1 MLRIE
6 KFSDDEVYSL
16 ELAAILKS
24 LYSSIFSPPDNMSL
38 DEKIKTFHP
47 EKSASKKI
55 IIYYDGEKPVGYL
68 CMQRYLFDID
78 NKKTNVFR
86 SQAGFIEKY
95 RNNNLMK
102 SSYIK
107 MVTAEIVKNRYP
119 SYFFAVCI
127 HPSSY
132 RASVK
137 NSLMNHTWP
146 TRRNYTSNNKM
157 KANCRNISDL
167 FDLKVIES
175 DGVFVSPTNFGT
187 AHGSQAAKDN
197 TNRDADFFLKKNKGY
212 EQGEGLVVISKI
224 SFSDI
229 AYRLLGHSLSKM
241 KRKLYRRRAKIRQ
254 FDTVEKAE

>member
-1 MLRIE
+1 MLRME
-6 KFSDDEVYSL
+6 KFSDDEVHSA
-16 ELAAILKS
+16 ELKLILKS
-24 LYSSIFSPPDNMSL
+24 LYTSIFSPPDNMSL
-38 DEKIKTFHP
+38 DEKIEIFSP

-55 IIYYDGEKPVGYL
+55 IIYYDGENPVGYL
-68 CMQRYLFDID
+68 CMQRYLFDIN

-95 RNNNLMK
+95 RNNNVMK

-107 MVTAEIVKNRYP
+107 MVTSEIVKNRYP

-146 TRRNYTSNNKM
+146 TRRNYISNNKM
-157 KANCRNISDL
+157 KANCKSISTL
-167 FDLKVIES
+167 FDLEVKES
-175 DGVFVSPTNFGT
+175 DGVFVLHTNFGT

-197 TNRDADFFLKKNKGY
+197 INKDADFFLKKNKGY

-229 AYRLLGHSLSKM
+229 AYRLLSHSLSKM
-241 KRKLYRRRAKIRQ
+241 KRKLYRGKAKIRQ
-254 FDTVEKAE
+254 LDTV